1 MQRFATS
8 VAVILLLGSGGVG
21 AREDFFFSQL
31 SELAGP
37 SAKAC
42 GTVKLREDPSS
53 IFACATHAM
62 AAGTSFWVAAEVQG
76 TDSHLWRGVA
86 LAPDKKVWL
95 LSYDSDV
102 QGGGGDGKESLNYGF
117 CREVQFSA
125 ERGIY
130 CP

>member
-1 MQRFATS
+1 MQRFAAS
-8 VAVILLLGSGGVG
+8 VALILSLASGGLG
-21 AREDFFFSQL
+21 ASEDFFFSQL

-37 SAKAC
+37 NAIAC

-53 IFACATHAM
+53 IFACATDAK

-76 TDSHLWRGVA
+76 TDSLLWRGVA
-86 LAPDKKVWL
+86 LAPDKLVWL

-102 QGGGGDGKESLNYGF
+102 HGGGGYGKESLNYGF

-125 ERGIY
+125 KRGIY